1 MVRVARVSTETF
13 EVTTRRSARAR
24 TVVNYASQVAAEEH
38 EESTD
43 PGSESP
49 LTDLESE
56 GAAEPPPRKKRRRR
70 AKVVE
75 PVVYDIPPVETKTN
89 TFKGTSGVKIHA

>member
-1 MVRVARVSTETF
+1 MVRVTRVPAETF

-24 TVVNYASQVAAEEH
+24 TVVNYASQEAAEDH
-38 EESTD
+38 EEPTD

-56 GAAEPPPRKKRRRR
+56 GATEPPPRKKRRR
-70 AKVVE
+70 KVKVAE
-75 PVVYDIPPVETKTN
+75 PVVYDIPPVETKTS
-89 TFKGTSGVKIHA
+89 TFKGTSEVKMHA